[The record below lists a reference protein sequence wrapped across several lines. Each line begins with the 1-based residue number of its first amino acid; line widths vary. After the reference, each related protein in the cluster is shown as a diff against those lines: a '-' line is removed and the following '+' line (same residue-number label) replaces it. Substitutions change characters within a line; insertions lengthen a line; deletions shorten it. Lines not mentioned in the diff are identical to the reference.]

1 MPSYVVTGA
10 SKGLG
15 YAFVRQLALD
25 PANTV
30 VGIVRDIAATEK
42 KLAKDGIKNVK
53 VYKADIT
60 DLPALKAA
68 AVDVQAT
75 VGGIDYLIANAAF
88 VSGVTSLRNLSDFT
102 ESPEVLQKDLVD
114 SFSINVVGLINTVNA
129 FISGVRK
136 GQVKKVIA
144 ITSGMGDIGFVNEL
158 ELDIAPSYAISK
170 AGVNMALAKYSAI
183 YKKEGILFL
192 GICPGSVNTDAL
204 NAGNLNEEDL
214 KRLQVVG
221 AKTIAY
227 APHFKGPASAEEAA
241 ERVLAIVERSKLKD
255 RKAGT
260 AVSQRGT
267 DKWM

>member
-15 YAFVRQLALD
+15 YAFIKQLASD

-30 VGIVRDIAATEK
+30 VGIVRDVAATEK
-42 KLAKDGIKNVK
+42 KLTEDGIKNVK

-68 AVDVQAT
+68 AADVQAT

-88 VSGVTSLRNLSDFT
+88 VPT
-102 ESPEVLQKDLVD
+102 SPEVLEKDLVD

-129 FISGVRK
+129 FIGGVRK
-136 GQVKKVIA
+136 GNVKKVIA
-144 ITSGMGDIGFVNEL
+144 ITSGMGDIDFVNEL

-170 AGVNMALAKYSAI
+170 AGVNMALAKYSAL
-183 YKKEGILFL
+183 YKQEGILFL

-214 KRLQVVG
+214 KRLGVVG

-227 APHFKGPASAEEAA
+227 APHFKGPVPAEEAA
-241 ERVLAIVERSKLKD
+241 ERVLAIVERSKLED
-255 RKAGT
+255 GKAGT
-260 AVSQRGT
+260 AVSQTGT